1 MQINVV
7 NLTLLAGYL
16 ARLVA
21 FLAGCLSGQLCLV
34 GWVLVGFDS
43 MLIGLT
49 MTFSWIARMLD
60 WVCFLVA

>member
-49 MTFSWIARMLD
+49 MTFPWIARMLD
-60 WVCFLVA
+60 LVCFLIA

>member
-49 MTFSWIARMLD
+49 MTFS
-60 WVCFLVA
+60 